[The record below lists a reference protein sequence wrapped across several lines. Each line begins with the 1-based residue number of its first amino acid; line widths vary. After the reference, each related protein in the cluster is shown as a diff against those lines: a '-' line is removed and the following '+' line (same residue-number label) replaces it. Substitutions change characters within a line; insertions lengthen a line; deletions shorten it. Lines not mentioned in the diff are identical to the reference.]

1 LTMTSMDAFGMAAC
15 VGAMTWRSAFGMA
28 SF

>member
-1 LTMTSMDAFGMAAC
+1 MTSMDAFGMAAC
-15 VGAMTWRSAFGMA
+15 VGAMTWRSGVDMA